1 MLHGLAEVLTIM
13 QIKLFNILIL
23 LVLTLLGTASLAN
36 DQTKSTVELYNDLL
50 PREQSA
56 LCAVSSLMVTPKDE
70 AMSQVY
76 LKDFRIKANVLPLI
90 SDDMLI
96 KMGKKWIVDN
106 GYTDRIP
113 EVYQICKG

>member
-1 MLHGLAEVLTIM
+1 MTGAAT
-13 QIKLFNILIL
+13 
-23 LVLTLLGTASLAN
+23 LAN
-36 DQTKSTVELYNDLL
+36 DQAKSTIELYNDLL
-50 PREQSA
+50 PREQSV

-76 LKDFRIKANVLPLI
+76 LKDFRVQANVLPLM
-90 SDDMLI
+90 SDGMLI
-96 KMGKKWIVDN
+96 KMGKKWIVEN

>member
-1 MLHGLAEVLTIM
+1 MNVKIFLLPLLTM
-13 QIKLFNILIL
+13 
-23 LVLTLLGTASLAN
+23 TGAATLAN
-36 DQTKSTVELYNDLL
+36 DQAKSTIELYNDLL
-50 PREQSA
+50 PREQSV

-76 LKDFRIKANVLPLI
+76 LKDFRVQANVLPLI
-90 SDDMLI
+90 SDGMLI
-96 KMGKKWIVDN
+96 KMGKKWIVEN

>member
-1 MLHGLAEVLTIM
+1 VLTIM
-13 QIKLFNILIL
+13 QIKLLNIPIL
-23 LVLTLLGTASLAN
+23 LVLILLSTASLAN
-36 DQTKSTVELYNDLL
+36 DQAKSTIDLYNDLL

-56 LCAVSSLMVTPKDE
+56 LCAVSALMVSPKDD

-76 LKDFRIKANVLPLI
+76 LKDFRVKANVLPLI
-90 SDDMLI
+90 SDGMLV
-96 KMGKKWIVDN
+96 KMGEKWIADN

>member
-1 MLHGLAEVLTIM
+1 M
-13 QIKLFNILIL
+13 QIKLLNIPIL
-23 LVLTLLGTASLAN
+23 LVLILLSTASLAN
-36 DQTKSTVELYNDLL
+36 DQAKSTIDLYNDLL

-56 LCAVSSLMVTPKDE
+56 LCAVSALMVSPKDD

-76 LKDFRIKANVLPLI
+76 LKDFRVKANVLPLI
-90 SDDMLI
+90 SDGMLV
-96 KMGKKWIVDN
+96 KMGEKWIADN

>member
-1 MLHGLAEVLTIM
+1 MNVEIFLLPLLTM
-13 QIKLFNILIL
+13 
-23 LVLTLLGTASLAN
+23 TGTATLAN
-36 DQTKSTVELYNDLL
+36 DQAKSTIELYNNLL

-76 LKDFRIKANVLPLI
+76 LKDFRVQANVLPLI
-90 SDDMLI
+90 SDGMLI
-96 KMGKKWIVDN
+96 KMGKKWIVEN

>member
-1 MLHGLAEVLTIM
+1 M
-13 QIKLFNILIL
+13 QIKLLNIPIL
-23 LVLTLLGTASLAN
+23 LVLILLSTASLAN
-36 DQTKSTVELYNDLL
+36 DQAKSTLDLYNDLL

-56 LCAVSSLMVTPKDE
+56 LCAVSALMVSPKDD

-76 LKDFRIKANVLPLI
+76 LKDFRVKANVLPLI
-90 SDDMLI
+90 SDGMLV
-96 KMGKKWIVDN
+96 KMGEKWIADN

>member
-1 MLHGLAEVLTIM
+1 VRSKRHFKI
-13 QIKLFNILIL
+13 IL
-23 LVLTLLGTASLAN
+23 LPLLAMISTASLAN
-36 DQTKSTVELYNDLL
+36 VQAKSTIELYNDLL

-56 LCAVSSLMVTPKDE
+56 LCAVSALMVTPKDE

-76 LKDFRIKANVLPLI
+76 LKDFRVKANVLPLI
-90 SDDMLI
+90 SDGMLV

>member
-1 MLHGLAEVLTIM
+1 MNVKIFLLPLLTM
-13 QIKLFNILIL
+13 
-23 LVLTLLGTASLAN
+23 TGTATLAN
-36 DQTKSTVELYNDLL
+36 DQAKSTIELYNDLL

-56 LCAVSSLMVTPKDE
+56 LCAVSSLMVTTKDE

-76 LKDFRIKANVLPLI
+76 LKDFRVQANVLPLI
-90 SDDMLI
+90 SDGMLI
-96 KMGKKWIVDN
+96 KMGKKWIVEN

>member
-1 MLHGLAEVLTIM
+1 MNVKIFLLPLLTM
-13 QIKLFNILIL
+13 
-23 LVLTLLGTASLAN
+23 TGTATIAN
-36 DQTKSTVELYNDLL
+36 DQAKRTIELYNDLL
-50 PREQSA
+50 PREQSV

-76 LKDFRIKANVLPLI
+76 LKGFRVQANVLPLI
-90 SDDMLI
+90 SDGMLI
-96 KMGKKWIVDN
+96 KMGKKWIVEN

>member
-1 MLHGLAEVLTIM
+1 MNVKIFLLPLLTM
-13 QIKLFNILIL
+13 
-23 LVLTLLGTASLAN
+23 TGTATLAN
-36 DQTKSTVELYNDLL
+36 DQAKSTIELYNDLL
-50 PREQSA
+50 PREQSV

-76 LKDFRIKANVLPLI
+76 LKDFRVQANVLPLI
-90 SDDMLI
+90 SDGMLI
-96 KMGKKWIVDN
+96 KMGKKWIVEN

>member
-1 MLHGLAEVLTIM
+1 MNVKIFLLPLLT
-13 QIKLFNILIL
+13 K
-23 LVLTLLGTASLAN
+23 TGTATLAN
-36 DQTKSTVELYNDLL
+36 DQPKSTIELYNDLL
-50 PREQSA
+50 PREQSV

-76 LKDFRIKANVLPLI
+76 LKDFRVQANVLPLM
-90 SDDMLI
+90 SDGMLI
-96 KMGKKWIVDN
+96 KMGKKWIVEN

>member
-1 MLHGLAEVLTIM
+1 MNVKIFLLPLLTM
-13 QIKLFNILIL
+13 
-23 LVLTLLGTASLAN
+23 TGTATLAN
-36 DQTKSTVELYNDLL
+36 DQAKSTIELYNDLL
-50 PREQSA
+50 PREQSV

-76 LKDFRIKANVLPLI
+76 LKDFRVQANVLPLM
-90 SDDMLI
+90 SDGMLI
-96 KMGKKWIVDN
+96 KMGKKWIVEN

>member
-1 MLHGLAEVLTIM
+1 MNVKIFLLPLLTM
-13 QIKLFNILIL
+13 
-23 LVLTLLGTASLAN
+23 TGTATLAN
-36 DQTKSTVELYNDLL
+36 DQAKSTTDLYNDLL

-76 LKDFRIKANVLPLI
+76 LKDFRVQANVLPLI
-90 SDDMLI
+90 SDGMLI
-96 KMGKKWIVDN
+96 KMGKKWIVEN

-113 EVYQICKG
+113 EVYQIWKG

>member
-1 MLHGLAEVLTIM
+1 MT
-13 QIKLFNILIL
+13 
-23 LVLTLLGTASLAN
+23 GTATLAN
-36 DQTKSTVELYNDLL
+36 DQAKSTIELYNDLL
-50 PREQSA
+50 AREQSA

-76 LKDFRIKANVLPLI
+76 LKDFRVQANVLPLI
-90 SDDMLI
+90 SDGMLI
-96 KMGKKWIVDN
+96 KMGKKRIVEN

>member
-1 MLHGLAEVLTIM
+1 M
-13 QIKLFNILIL
+13 QIKLLNIPIL
-23 LVLTLLGTASLAN
+23 LVLILLSTASLAN
-36 DQTKSTVELYNDLL
+36 DQAKSTIDLYNELL

-56 LCAVSSLMVTPKDE
+56 LCAVSALMVSPKDD

-76 LKDFRIKANVLPLI
+76 LKDFRVKANVLPLI
-90 SDDMLI
+90 SDGMLV
-96 KMGKKWIVDN
+96 KMGEKWIADN